1 MVATIQNEYLLH
13 ITINLYPQWFGLGD
27 VIDANIQIKEICLLQ
42 ILEEMFEFYF
52 LYVRKLKKIEY
63 MTFCPSYEYQ

>member
-1 MVATIQNEYLLH
+1 MVPTIQNEYLLH

-52 LYVRKLKKIEY
+52 LYVRKLKK
-63 MTFCPSYEYQ
+63 